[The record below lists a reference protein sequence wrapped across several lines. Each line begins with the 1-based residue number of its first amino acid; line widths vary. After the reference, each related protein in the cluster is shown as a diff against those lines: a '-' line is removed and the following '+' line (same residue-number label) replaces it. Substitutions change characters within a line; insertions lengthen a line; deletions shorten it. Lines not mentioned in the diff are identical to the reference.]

1 MPASLYENTHISILP
16 AVAELFLVRRM
27 TATVIIAS
35 TALSLIGVMF
45 GSMPLVGVFRLVP
58 RWIRIALHI
67 AGVAF
72 VAAGVLYAALDA
84 AGPRVSPQLHR
95 LIFAHV
101 VLIGGMG
108 LGILF
113 LLAVSG
119 EYRKALRELSRNQE
133 RDHHRV

>member
-1 MPASLYENTHISILP
+1 MSTTVIVASTI
-16 AVAELFLVRRM
+16 LFLVGM
-27 TATVIIAS
+27 
-35 TALSLIGVMF
+35 MF
-45 GSMPLVGVFRLVP
+45 GCMPLVGAFRLLP

-67 AGVAF
+67 AGIAF
-72 VAAGVLYAALDA
+72 VSAGLVYVALDA

-95 LIFAHV
+95 LIFAHI

-119 EYRKALRELSRNQE
+119 EYMKALRDLSRNQG
-133 RDHHRV
+133 RDHPHV